1 MYALFFL
8 YRADI
13 KQYIGLPSPPAVFK
27 IYHSCIR
34 ELTRVRC
41 TTLFLSVHVYVVHCR
56 CVCMFTNANP
66 GLNCIK
72 FLATIQVGIITPSQ
86 QILDYR
92 ALEVM
97 RFVENEATSVS
108 LKLWEIA
115 RLAQAQRL
123 PH

>member
-1 MYALFFL
+1 
-8 YRADI
+8 
-13 KQYIGLPSPPAVFK
+13 
-27 IYHSCIR
+27 
-34 ELTRVRC
+34 
-41 TTLFLSVHVYVVHCR
+41 
-56 CVCMFTNANP
+56 MFTNANP

-92 ALEVM
+92 ALELM

>member
-1 MYALFFL
+1 M
-8 YRADI
+8 
-13 KQYIGLPSPPAVFK
+13 SMNV
-27 IYHSCIR
+27 
-34 ELTRVRC
+34 
-41 TTLFLSVHVYVVHCR
+41 
-56 CVCMFTNANP
+56 NP

-97 RFVENEATSVS
+97 RFMENDATSLS

-115 RLAQAQRL
+115 RLAQAKRL
-123 PH
+123 PHGMI